1 MHNTLSIMSLNR
13 LFKLVLKKRFRVT
26 LKKRKHTKIL
36 NSTPAGLVDTQNDVP
51 NDIYEHDTS
60 ETSENAFCADIQNR
74 EFLLL
79 YFLKQ
84 I

>member
-1 MHNTLSIMSLNR
+1 M
-13 LFKLVLKKRFRVT
+13 T
-26 LKKRKHTKIL
+26 LKKKRHTEIL
-36 NSTPAGLVDTQNDVP
+36 NSTPAGVVDTQNDVP
-51 NDIYEHDTS
+51 NDINEHDTS
-60 ETSENAFCADIQNR
+60 ETFENAFCADIQNR

>member
-1 MHNTLSIMSLNR
+1 M
-13 LFKLVLKKRFRVT
+13 T

-74 EFLLL
+74 EFLLQNKIKEECL
-79 YFLKQ
+79 F